1 MLSFLICSC
10 SSILLRLDWS
20 NNHDGYHLL
29 SCASH
34 WAKYFIYIVCNHHE
48 KMARRDLYSRGNW
61 GSKKLINFLKVIKPS
76 GIAGVWTPELV
87 FFSLSDSDAHI
98 SWFKSLPLRMNMD
111 WKGHYFLSRS
121 WGTAVPCFREQWT
134 PNIMQQAGWKSICPQ
149 CSTQSNAFHDA
160 HNYQHETSL
169 AVSERHVRMSR
180 VLLEVASWNP
190 WYFSFDF
197 LYKI

>member
-1 MLSFLICSC
+1 MLLFLICSC

-20 NNHDGYHLL
+20 NKHDGYHLL
-29 SCASH
+29 PCASH

-111 WKGHYFLSRS
+111 WKGYYFLSHS

-134 PNIMQQAGWKSICPQ
+134 PNIKQQAGWKSICQQ
-149 CSTQSNAFHDA
+149 CSTQSKCFSWCPQFSAWGQPGCVREA
-160 HNYQHETSL
+160 CT
-169 AVSERHVRMSR
+169 HVQGPIRSGLMEP
-180 VLLEVASWNP
+180 LMFFIWFPL
-190 WYFSFDF
+190 
-197 LYKI
+197 

>member
-1 MLSFLICSC
+1 MLLFLICSC

-20 NNHDGYHLL
+20 NKHDGYHLL
-29 SCASH
+29 PCASH

-111 WKGHYFLSRS
+111 WKGHYFLSHS

-134 PNIMQQAGWKSICPQ
+134 PNIKQQAGWKSICQQ
-149 CSTQSNAFHDA
+149 CSTQSKCFSWCPQFSAWG
-160 HNYQHETSL
+160 QPGC
-169 AVSERHVRMSR
+169 VREACTQS
-180 VLLEVASWNP
+180 
-190 WYFSFDF
+190 Y
-197 LYKI
+197 